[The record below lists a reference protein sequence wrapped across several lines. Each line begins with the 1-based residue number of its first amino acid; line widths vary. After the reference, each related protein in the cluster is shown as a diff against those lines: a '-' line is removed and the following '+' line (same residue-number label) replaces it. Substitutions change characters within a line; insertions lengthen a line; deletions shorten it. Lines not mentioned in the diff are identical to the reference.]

1 LLRTREDIDESY
13 VYSFICGDLSKGDTK
28 KVVEKKEHTQED
40 VKKMIMEKF
49 KQNVPILKIKQDL
62 KDINVQNDLIEGC
75 LVDIAKEQQAKNV
88 ENLRKKR
95 LLVTELTA
103 KQSLEL
109 RIAQRKG
116 AATGGAA
123 GGAGGAAGA
132 KKDDK
137 KKK

>member
-1 LLRTREDIDESY
+1 
-13 VYSFICGDLSKGDTK
+13 
-28 KVVEKKEHTQED
+28 
-40 VKKMIMEKF
+40 MIMEKF

-62 KDINVQNDLIEGC
+62 KDINVNSDLIEGC

-88 ENLRKKR
+88 ENLRKKG
-95 LLVTELTA
+95 LLVTELSA

-109 RIAQRKG
+109 RTAQRKG

-123 GGAGGAAGA
+123 GATGAAGAAGA